1 MANYRYHVITPAGKE
16 KKGIITASDRPHAMA
31 VLKNDGNTVISIDAP
46 SIWDKEFEL
55 PFLNPGVRPRDMSV
69 FCRQFVTLTESGISI
84 VRAMEMLEEQTVN
97 KLLKEAK
104 QEILQAHNAQ
114 TKVIQAQ
121 VSGEQFEYSLLF
133 VHAQDT
139 VMTITTELR
148 MVQKMEPIF
157 KALYQRSKGE

>member
-84 VRAMEMLEEQTVN
+84 VCAMEMLEEQTVN
-97 KLLKEAK
+97 KLLKEAIR
-104 QEILQAHNAQ
+104 ETRAS
-114 TKVIQAQ
+114 V
-121 VSGEQFEYSLLF
+121 E
-133 VHAQDT
+133 
-139 VMTITTELR
+139 
-148 MVQKMEPIF
+148 
-157 KALYQRSKGE
+157 KGGYAGREHETP